1 MISLKQTV
9 GGGYK
14 EFWNCKKRYRVVKG
28 SRSSKKST
36 TTALNIIYR
45 MMEYG
50 SQGLYPNTL
59 VVRKVGRT
67 LQESCYFQLKWAIHK
82 LEVDHLWDCKTSP
95 LSMTYIPTG
104 QRILFRGLDDP
115 LKITSVTVEI
125 GILCWLW
132 LEEAY
137 EITSEDEF
145 DTVDES
151 IRGDSGSL
159 FKQVT
164 ITFNP
169 WNERHWLKKRFFDNP
184 NEDVFAIT
192 TNYLCNEFLDEN
204 DLRLFESMKQRN
216 PRRYQVAGLGNW
228 GIIDGLIFENW
239 EEKEFTLLDLNKQCK
254 TFCGM
259 DFGYTND
266 PTAFLIGFID
276 TNKKEI
282 WIWDELYKKALVNR
296 EIASEIESMG
306 YKKEFII
313 CDSAEPK
320 SIEELK
326 QLGLR
331 AKAARKGKDSIM
343 NGIQFIQDFKIYIH
357 PRCTNFLTEISN
369 YSWQKDRFG
378 KAINVPEDSFNH
390 LMDALRYGTES
401 FIVNKG
407 VSYSSNNII

>member
-1 MISLKQTV
+1 MTSLKKIV
-9 GGGYK
+9 GSGYK
-14 EFWNCKKRYRVVKG
+14 EFWHCEKRYRVVKG

-45 MMEYG
+45 MMKYG

-82 LEVDHLWDCKTSP
+82 LEVDHLWECKISP
-95 LSMTYIPTG
+95 LTMTYIPTG
-104 QRILFRGLDDP
+104 QKILFRGLDDP
-115 LKITSVTVEI
+115 LKLTSITVEI
-125 GILCWLW
+125 GVLCWLW

-137 EITSEDEF
+137 EITSEDDF
-145 DTVDES
+145 DMVDES
-151 IRGDSGSL
+151 IRGDSGAL

-169 WNERHWLKKRFFDNP
+169 WNERHWLKKRFFDKP
-184 NEDVFAIT
+184 NEDTFAIT

-204 DLRLFESMKQRN
+204 DLRLFESMKERN
-216 PRRYQVAGLGNW
+216 PRRYQVAGLGFW

-239 EEKEFTLLDLNKQCK
+239 EEKEFTLSDIKQWK

-296 EIASEIESMG
+296 EIALEIESMG
-306 YKKEFII
+306 YKKEVIT

-331 AKAARKGKDSIM
+331 VKAARKGKDSIM
-343 NGIQFIQDFKIYIH
+343 NGIQFIQDCRIHIH

-369 YSWQKDRFG
+369 YSWEKDKFG

-390 LMDALRYGTES
+390 LMDAFRYGIEN

>member
-1 MISLKQTV
+1 MTSLKKIV
-9 GGGYK
+9 GSGYK
-14 EFWNCKKRYRVVKG
+14 EFWHCEKRYRVVKG

-45 MMEYG
+45 MMKYG

-82 LEVDHLWDCKTSP
+82 LEVDHLWECKTSP

-104 QRILFRGLDDP
+104 QMILFRGLDDP
-115 LKITSVTVEI
+115 LKLTSITVEI
-125 GILCWLW
+125 GVLCWLW

-137 EITSEDEF
+137 EITSEDDF
-145 DTVDES
+145 DMLDES

-169 WNERHWLKKRFFDNP
+169 WNERHWLKKRFFDKP
-184 NEDVFAIT
+184 NKDTFAIT

-204 DLRLFESMKQRN
+204 DLRLFESMKERN
-216 PRRYQVAGLGNW
+216 PRRYQVAGLGFW

-239 EEKEFTLLDLNKQCK
+239 EEKEFTLSDIKQCK

-306 YKKEFII
+306 YKKEVIT

-331 AKAARKGKDSIM
+331 VKAARKGKDSIM
-343 NGIQFIQDFKIYIH
+343 NGIQFIQDYRIHIH

-369 YSWQKDRFG
+369 YSWEKDKFG

-390 LMDALRYGTES
+390 LMDAFRYGIEN

>member
-82 LEVDHLWDCKTSP
+82 LEVDHLWDCKISP

-104 QRILFRGLDDP
+104 QKILFRGLDDP
-115 LKITSVTVEI
+115 LKLTSVTVEI
-125 GILCWLW
+125 GVLCWLW

-151 IRGDSGSL
+151 IRGDSGAL

-169 WNERHWLKKRFFDNP
+169 WNERHWLKKRFFDKP

-216 PRRYQVAGLGNW
+216 PRRYQVAGLGFW

-296 EIASEIESMG
+296 EIATEIESMG
-306 YKKEFII
+306 YKKEVIT

>member
-1 MISLKQTV
+1 MTSLKKIV
-9 GGGYK
+9 GSGYK
-14 EFWNCKKRYRVVKG
+14 EFWHCEKRYRVVKG

-45 MMEYG
+45 MMKYG

-59 VVRKVGRT
+59 VVRKVSRT

-82 LEVDHLWDCKTSP
+82 LEVDHLWDCKVSP
-95 LSMTYIPTG
+95 LSMTYVPTG
-104 QRILFRGLDDP
+104 QKILFRGLDDS
-115 LKITSVTVEI
+115 LKLTSVTVEI
-125 GILCWLW
+125 GVLCWLW

-137 EITSEDEF
+137 EITSEDDF

-151 IRGDSGSL
+151 IRGDSGAL

-169 WNERHWLKKRFFDNP
+169 WNERHWLKKRFFDKP

-204 DLRLFESMKQRN
+204 DLRLFESMKERN
-216 PRRYQVAGLGNW
+216 PRRYQVAGLGFW

-239 EEKEFTLLDLNKQCK
+239 EEKEFTLSDIKQCK

-266 PTAFLIGFID
+266 PTAFLIGFMD

-306 YKKEFII
+306 YKKEVIT

-331 AKAARKGKDSIM
+331 VKAARKGKDSIM
-343 NGIQFIQDFKIYIH
+343 NGIQFIQDYRIHIH

-369 YSWQKDRFG
+369 YSWEKDKFG

-390 LMDALRYGTES
+390 LMDAFRYGIEN

>member
-1 MISLKQTV
+1 MTSLKKIV
-9 GGGYK
+9 GSGYK
-14 EFWNCKKRYRVVKG
+14 EFWHCEKRYRVVKG

-45 MMEYG
+45 MMKYG

-82 LEVDHLWDCKTSP
+82 LEVDHLWECKTSP

-104 QRILFRGLDDP
+104 QMILFRGLDDP
-115 LKITSVTVEI
+115 LKLTSITVEI
-125 GILCWLW
+125 GVLCWLW

-137 EITSEDEF
+137 EITSEDDF
-145 DTVDES
+145 DMLDES

-169 WNERHWLKKRFFDNP
+169 WNERHWLKKRFFDKP
-184 NEDVFAIT
+184 NKDTFAIT

-204 DLRLFESMKQRN
+204 DLRLFESMKERN
-216 PRRYQVAGLGNW
+216 PRRYQVAGLGFW

-239 EEKEFTLLDLNKQCK
+239 EEKEFTLSDIKQCK

-276 TNKKEI
+276 THKKEI

-306 YKKEFII
+306 YKKEVIT

-331 AKAARKGKDSIM
+331 VKAARKGKDSIM
-343 NGIQFIQDFKIYIH
+343 NGIQFIQDYRIHIH

-369 YSWQKDRFG
+369 YSWEKDKFG

-390 LMDALRYGTES
+390 LMDAFRYGIEN

>member
-1 MISLKQTV
+1 MTSLKKIV
-9 GGGYK
+9 GSGYK
-14 EFWNCKKRYRVVKG
+14 EFWHCEKRYRIVKG

-45 MMEYG
+45 MMKYG

-82 LEVDHLWDCKTSP
+82 LEVDHLWDCKVSP

-104 QRILFRGLDDP
+104 QKILFRGLDDP
-115 LKITSVTVEI
+115 LKLTSVTVEI
-125 GILCWLW
+125 GVLCWLW

-137 EITSEDEF
+137 EITSEDDF

-151 IRGDSGSL
+151 IRGDSGAL

-169 WNERHWLKKRFFDNP
+169 WNERHWLKKRFFDKP

-204 DLRLFESMKQRN
+204 DLRLFESMKERN
-216 PRRYQVAGLGNW
+216 PRRYQVAGLGFW

-239 EEKEFTLLDLNKQCK
+239 EEKEFTLSDIKQCK

-306 YKKEFII
+306 YKKEVIT

-331 AKAARKGKDSIM
+331 VKAARKGKDSIM
-343 NGIQFIQDFKIYIH
+343 NGIQFIQDYRIHIH

-369 YSWQKDRFG
+369 YSWEKDKFG

-390 LMDALRYGTES
+390 LMDAFRYGIES

>member
-1 MISLKQTV
+1 MTSLKKIV
-9 GGGYK
+9 GSGYK
-14 EFWNCKKRYRVVKG
+14 EFWHCEKRYRVVKG

-45 MMEYG
+45 MMKYG

-82 LEVDHLWDCKTSP
+82 LEVDHLWECKISP
-95 LSMTYIPTG
+95 LTMTYIPTG
-104 QRILFRGLDDP
+104 QKILFRGLDDP
-115 LKITSVTVEI
+115 LKLTSITVEI
-125 GILCWLW
+125 GVLCWLW

-137 EITSEDEF
+137 EITSEDDF
-145 DTVDES
+145 DMVDES
-151 IRGDSGSL
+151 IRGDSGTL

-216 PRRYQVAGLGNW
+216 PRRYQVAGLGFW

-239 EEKEFTLLDLNKQCK
+239 EEKEFTLSDIKQCK

-306 YKKEFII
+306 YKKEVIT

-331 AKAARKGKDSIM
+331 VKAARKGKDSIM
-343 NGIQFIQDFKIYIH
+343 NGIQFIQDYRIHIH

-369 YSWQKDRFG
+369 YSWEKDKFG

-390 LMDALRYGTES
+390 LMDAFRYGIEN

>member
-1 MISLKQTV
+1 MTSLKKIV
-9 GGGYK
+9 GSGYK
-14 EFWNCKKRYRVVKG
+14 EFWHCEKRYRVVKG

-45 MMEYG
+45 MMKYG

-82 LEVDHLWDCKTSP
+82 LEVDHLWDCKVSP

-104 QRILFRGLDDP
+104 QKILFRGLDDP
-115 LKITSVTVEI
+115 LKLTSVTVEI
-125 GILCWLW
+125 GVLCWLW

-137 EITSEDEF
+137 EITSEDDF

-151 IRGDSGSL
+151 IRGDSGAL

-169 WNERHWLKKRFFDNP
+169 WNERHWLKKRFFDKP

-204 DLRLFESMKQRN
+204 DLRLFESMKERN
-216 PRRYQVAGLGNW
+216 PRRYQVAGLGFW

-239 EEKEFTLLDLNKQCK
+239 EEKEFTLSDIKQCK

-306 YKKEFII
+306 YKKEVIT

-331 AKAARKGKDSIM
+331 VKAARKGKDSIM

-357 PRCTNFLTEISN
+357 PRCINFLTEISN
-369 YSWQKDRFG
+369 YSWEKDKFG

-390 LMDALRYGTES
+390 LMDAFRYGIEN

>member
-1 MISLKQTV
+1 MTSLKKIV
-9 GGGYK
+9 GSGYK
-14 EFWNCKKRYRVVKG
+14 EFWHCEKRYRVVKG

-45 MMEYG
+45 MMKYG

-82 LEVDHLWDCKTSP
+82 LEVDHLWDCKVSP

-104 QRILFRGLDDP
+104 QKILFRGLDSP
-115 LKITSVTVEI
+115 LKLTSITVEI
-125 GILCWLW
+125 GVLCWLW

-137 EITSEDEF
+137 EITSEDDF
-145 DTVDES
+145 DMVDES
-151 IRGDSGSL
+151 IRGDSGAL

-169 WNERHWLKKRFFDNP
+169 WNERHWLKKRFFDKP
-184 NEDVFAIT
+184 NEDTFAIT

-216 PRRYQVAGLGNW
+216 PRRYQVAGLGFW

-239 EEKEFTLLDLNKQCK
+239 EEKEFTLSDIKQCK

-306 YKKEFII
+306 YKKEVIT

-331 AKAARKGKDSIM
+331 VKAARKGKDSIM
-343 NGIQFIQDFKIYIH
+343 NGIQFIQDYRIHIH

-369 YSWQKDRFG
+369 YSWEKDKFG

-390 LMDALRYGTES
+390 LMDAFRYGIEN

>member
-125 GILCWLW
+125 GVLCWLW

-169 WNERHWLKKRFFDNP
+169 WNERHWLKKRFFDKP

-306 YKKEFII
+306 
-313 CDSAEPK
+313 
-320 SIEELK
+320 IER
-326 QLGLR
+326 Q
-331 AKAARKGKDSIM
+331 
-343 NGIQFIQDFKIYIH
+343 
-357 PRCTNFLTEISN
+357 
-369 YSWQKDRFG
+369 
-378 KAINVPEDSFNH
+378 
-390 LMDALRYGTES
+390 
-401 FIVNKG
+401 IV
-407 VSYSSNNII
+407 

>member
-95 LSMTYIPTG
+95 LSMTYIPTD
-104 QRILFRGLDDP
+104 QKILFRGLDDP
-115 LKITSVTVEI
+115 LKLTSVTVEI
-125 GILCWLW
+125 GVLCWLW

-137 EITSEDEF
+137 EITSEDDF

-169 WNERHWLKKRFFDNP
+169 WNERHWLKKRFFDKP
-184 NEDVFAIT
+184 NEDTFAIT

-239 EEKEFTLLDLNKQCK
+239 EEKEFTLLELNKQCK

-266 PTAFLIGFID
+266 STAFLIGFID
-276 TNKKEI
+276 TNKI
-282 WIWDELYKKALVNR
+282 
-296 EIASEIESMG
+296 
-306 YKKEFII
+306 
-313 CDSAEPK
+313 
-320 SIEELK
+320 
-326 QLGLR
+326 
-331 AKAARKGKDSIM
+331 
-343 NGIQFIQDFKIYIH
+343 
-357 PRCTNFLTEISN
+357 
-369 YSWQKDRFG
+369 
-378 KAINVPEDSFNH
+378 
-390 LMDALRYGTES
+390 
-401 FIVNKG
+401 
-407 VSYSSNNII
+407 

>member
-1 MISLKQTV
+1 MTSLKKIV
-9 GGGYK
+9 GSGYK
-14 EFWNCKKRYRVVKG
+14 EFWHCEKRYRIVKG

-45 MMEYG
+45 MMKYG
-50 SQGLYPNTL
+50 SMDLYPNTL
-59 VVRKVGRT
+59 VVRKVGRM

-82 LEVDHLWDCKTSP
+82 LEVDHLWDCKVSP

-104 QRILFRGLDDP
+104 QKILFRGLDDP
-115 LKITSVTVEI
+115 LKLTSVTVEI
-125 GILCWLW
+125 GVLCWLW
-132 LEEAY
+132 IEEAY
-137 EITSEDEF
+137 EITSEDDF

-151 IRGDSGSL
+151 IRGDSGAL

-169 WNERHWLKKRFFDNP
+169 WNERHWLKKRFFDKP

-192 TNYLCNEFLDEN
+192 TNYLCNEFLDAN
-204 DLRLFESMKQRN
+204 DLRLFESMKKRN

-228 GIIDGLIFENW
+228 GIVDGLIFENW
-239 EEKEFTLLDLNKQCK
+239 EEKEFTLSDIKQCK

-306 YKKEFII
+306 YKKEVIT

-331 AKAARKGKDSIM
+331 VKAARKGKDSIM
-343 NGIQFIQDFKIYIH
+343 NGIQFIQDYRIHIH

-369 YSWQKDRFG
+369 YSWEKDKFG

-390 LMDALRYGTES
+390 LMDAFRYGIES